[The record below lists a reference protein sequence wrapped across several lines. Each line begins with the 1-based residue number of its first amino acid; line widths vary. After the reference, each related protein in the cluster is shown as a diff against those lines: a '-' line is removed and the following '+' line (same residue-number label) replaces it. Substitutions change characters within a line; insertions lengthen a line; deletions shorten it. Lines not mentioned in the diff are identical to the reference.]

1 MISQEERQRSLGHT
15 IPFIAATA
23 GSHTST
29 KPPSSRS
36 KKPRPTC
43 SHCLKPGHLVE
54 KCFFLHGFPPGY
66 GDKRR
71 QDEAIKPSV
80 HQASAS
86 LASGSILGKP
96 PVLSQTELS
105 QQLISL
111 LSQNLQQ
118 NVAATDTNMPIAS
131 QVSGTLSDFQDWDC

>member
-1 MISQEERQRSLGHT
+1 MISQEERQRSLCHT

-23 GSHTST
+23 SSHTST
-29 KPPSSRS
+29 KPPPSRS

-105 QQLISL
+105 QQLNSL
-111 LSQNLQQ
+111 LSQNLQHT
-118 NVAATDTNMPIAS
+118 VAATDTNMPIAS